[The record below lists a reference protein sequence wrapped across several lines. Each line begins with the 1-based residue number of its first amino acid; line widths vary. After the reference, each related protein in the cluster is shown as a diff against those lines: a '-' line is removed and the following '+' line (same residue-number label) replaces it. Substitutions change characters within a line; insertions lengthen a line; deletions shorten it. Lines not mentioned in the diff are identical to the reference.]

1 MLFYNLLD
9 FIVVVDITHCP
20 ELVAEAGGGMRAVV
34 RVLFLELFLLLLLRF
49 LYFNNVVDCHGL
61 LKEAGML
68 GLNGGNCRRFILRVV
83 VGVITPFFILIMLF
97 YVF

>member
-1 MLFYNLLD
+1 MD
-9 FIVVVDITHCP
+9 
-20 ELVAEAGGGMRAVV
+20 
-34 RVLFLELFLLLLLRF
+34 
-49 LYFNNVVDCHGL
+49 NVVDCHGL

>member
-1 MLFYNLLD
+1 MPRIGCSSWGLNEGSCTS
-9 FIVVVDITHCP
+9 FI
-20 ELVAEAGGGMRAVV
+20 LRAV
-34 RVLFLELFLLLLLRF
+34 FFLLLRF
-49 LYFNNVVDCHGL
+49 LYFNNAVDCHGL